1 MPNKACK
8 GASTFR
14 LALRNLTRRR
24 TRTALTILGVAV
36 AITFTVGLLSIT
48 EGFMNGFNMSA
59 KERKEDIYVLPKGA
73 RGLGSP
79 LLVSSGAEFSEQRV
93 QDIGGVLNVKA
104 VYPFYTRQI
113 YFGDGTGSVMESFF
127 VLDGVTPDF
136 LVDLRPSLE
145 VEAGQLLEQG
155 DYLDDRLNVVV
166 GAEIARSVKLQ
177 VGQTLP
183 LEVGGLV
190 PTVIGILKSTGG
202 LDDYIVYAPLQD
214 VQQALD
220 REGWVTGAAVTVT
233 DPTTT
238 EETADAISNL
248 GSEEFYCQTSEQIA
262 GVVKNLISMARA
274 IHLSVASIALLIG
287 VLFVLSTMLMAV
299 SERTKEIGTM
309 RALGVH
315 RITIFRLIVTESL
328 ITGVL
333 AGGIG
338 CLGGVGL
345 SKLITWAIHKFASA
359 AFLQAV
365 VSPRLLGFGLLI
377 AVLIGI
383 LAGLYPAWRITK
395 TNIVEALRYE

>member
-1 MPNKACK
+1 M
-8 GASTFR
+8 FR

-24 TRTALTILGVAV
+24 TRTSLTILGVAV
-36 AITFTVGLLSIT
+36 AITFTIGLLSIT
-48 EGFMNGFNMSA
+48 EGFMNGFNMNA
-59 KERKEDIYVLPKGA
+59 KERKEDIYVLPRGA

-79 LLVSSGAEFSEQRV
+79 MLVSSGAEFSQKRV
-93 QDIGGVLNVKA
+93 QDIGGVPNVET
-104 VYPFYTRQI
+104 VYPFYTRQV
-113 YFGDGTGSVMESFF
+113 YFGDGTGSLTESFF

-136 LVDLRPSLE
+136 LADLRPSLE
-145 VEAGQLLEQG
+145 VEAGRLLEQ
-155 DYLDDRLNVVV
+155 DDHLGVVI

-177 VGQTLP
+177 VDQTLP
-183 LEVGGLV
+183 LKVGGFELR
-190 PTVIGILKSTGG
+190 ILGILKSTGG

-214 VQQALD
+214 VQLALD
-220 REGWVTGAAVTVT
+220 REGWVTGAAVTVK
-233 DPTTT
+233 DPTMA
-238 EETADAISNL
+238 EETADAITNL
-248 GSEEFYCQTSEQIA
+248 SSEELFGQTSEQIA
-262 GVVKNLISMARA
+262 GVVKNLMSMARA

-309 RALGVH
+309 RAIGVG

-345 SKLITWAIHKFASA
+345 SRLITWAIHRFAGA

-365 VSPRLLGFGLLI
+365 ASPRLLGAGLLI

-383 LAGLYPAWRITK
+383 LSGLYPAWRITK

>member
-1 MPNKACK
+1 
-8 GASTFR
+8 
-14 LALRNLTRRR
+14 
-24 TRTALTILGVAV
+24 
-36 AITFTVGLLSIT
+36 
-48 EGFMNGFNMSA
+48 
-59 KERKEDIYVLPKGA
+59 
-73 RGLGSP
+73 
-79 LLVSSGAEFSEQRV
+79 
-93 QDIGGVLNVKA
+93 
-104 VYPFYTRQI
+104 
-113 YFGDGTGSVMESFF
+113 
-127 VLDGVTPDF
+127 
-136 LVDLRPSLE
+136 
-145 VEAGQLLEQG
+145 
-155 DYLDDRLNVVV
+155 
-166 GAEIARSVKLQ
+166 
-177 VGQTLP
+177 
-183 LEVGGLV
+183 V

-338 CLGGVGL
+338 FLGGIGL
-345 SKLITWAIHKFASA
+345 SKLITWAIHKVASA